1 MRQEQQHLKKYVM
14 MPIMTIWGTMPVII
28 IFCFSVSGE
37 GMGGGKGVGGVHLL
51 VHHLAGVAH
60 GLHARRKLL
69 DLLGTEL
76 TVGVVAEIVLEGREQ
91 HANRS
96 MKDELTC

>member
-1 MRQEQQHLKKYVM
+1 M

-28 IFCFSVSGE
+28 IFCSSVGGE
-37 GMGGGKGVGGVHLL
+37 GVGGVGGGGGGGGGGGWGLHLL

-69 DLLGTEL
+69 DLIGREL
-76 TVGVVAEIVLEGREQ
+76 AVGVVAEIVLEG
-91 HANRS
+91 
-96 MKDELTC
+96 